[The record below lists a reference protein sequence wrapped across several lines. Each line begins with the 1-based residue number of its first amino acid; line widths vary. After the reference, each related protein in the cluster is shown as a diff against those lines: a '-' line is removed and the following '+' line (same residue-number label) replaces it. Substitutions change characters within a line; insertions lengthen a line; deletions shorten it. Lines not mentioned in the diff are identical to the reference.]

1 MSRRLSSLLGDQRT
15 AAWSSECDG
24 GVAVQALFCQVP
36 SQHVLN
42 MHDVQNIWHVPLV
55 LEDQGAHHS
64 ICSALNLG
72 GAQTMQLGFWRSG
85 LAERWDNLASVVR
98 NCTPGLGLTPS
109 ADHTLDALD
118 CEC

>member
-1 MSRRLSSLLGDQRT
+1 M
-15 AAWSSECDG
+15 
-24 GVAVQALFCQVP
+24 AVQALFCQVP
-36 SQHVLN
+36 SRHVLN

-72 GAQTMQLGFWRSG
+72 GAQTMQLGFWRTG

-98 NCTPGLGLTPS
+98 LCNYPLTSGLTPTS
-109 ADHTLDALD
+109 GNEPYAL
-118 CEC
+118 